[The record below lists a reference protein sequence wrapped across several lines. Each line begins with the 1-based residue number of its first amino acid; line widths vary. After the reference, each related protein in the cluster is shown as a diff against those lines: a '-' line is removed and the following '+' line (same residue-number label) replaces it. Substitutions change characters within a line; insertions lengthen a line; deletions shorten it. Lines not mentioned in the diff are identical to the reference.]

1 MKNFVFLSTLVLTL
15 FQMSCTSPEKPV
27 SDEAPP
33 AWPANAIWYQIFV
46 ERFYNGDPS
55 NDPKPENIRS
65 DTSYI
70 VPVDWKMSE
79 WGSDWHST
87 TKQESGWLKK
97 NKKNFGDLLQL
108 RRYGGDLQGI
118 IDKLDYLS
126 DLGVTAIYLNP
137 INDAPSL
144 HKYDARSY
152 HHVDVNFGPDPVGDN
167 LLIASEIPDDPSTWK
182 WTSAD
187 HLFLKLVEEV
197 HNRKMHIIVDY
208 SWNHTG
214 TEFWAWKD
222 LVKNQEKSKYRDW
235 YEIISFNDPAT
246 PGNEFNYRGWAN
258 VKSLPEIKKVNV
270 TTPRRSGHPYEGNI
284 TEPAKKHIFDV
295 VKRWLAP
302 DGDTTKGI
310 DGFRLD
316 VADQVPM
323 GFWRDFNKE
332 VKTIKPGAYLVGEIW
347 WANFPDTLMN
357 PAPYVN
363 DQVFDAVMFYQVYR
377 PAKYFF
383 SESNFQIN
391 ARQFKDSLLYQWN
404 RISAPFREGMMNVS
418 ATHDSPR
425 LLTCFNNPGK
435 YKYNAKPSD
444 GPFYKAGKPD
454 QETYDRVR
462 LYLIH
467 QFTSVGA
474 PHIWNGDE
482 MGMWGADDPDCRK
495 PLWWSEYVF
504 QPERTTPYRKGGP
517 LSDSVGFNR
526 EHYDFYKKLIRIR
539 NENPVLSQG
548 AITFIKADGK
558 TLVYKRSDG
567 DHQIFVVFNT
577 DSGPIQVTL
586 PGGGNYTNLIDQT
599 QTAGN
604 IISLGPLSAMILKQ
618 NQ

>member
-1 MKNFVFLSTLVLTL
+1 MKKYAFLFSLILI
-15 FQMSCTSPEKPV
+15 FIQMSCNTPSKPV
-27 SDEAPP
+27 SDDLPP
-33 AWPANAIWYQIFV
+33 SWPANAIWYQIFV
-46 ERFYNGDPS
+46 ERFNNGDPT

-65 DTSYI
+65 DTSYL
-70 VPVDWKMSE
+70 VPTDWKMSE
-79 WGSDWHST
+79 WGSDWHAT
-87 TKQESGWLKK
+87 TKQEAGWMKK
-97 NKKNFGDLLQL
+97 NKKNFGDILQL

-152 HHVDVNFGPDPVGDN
+152 HHVDVNFGPDPEGDN

-187 HLFLKLVEEV
+187 RLFLKLIEEL
-197 HNRKMHIIVDY
+197 HHRKMHVIVDY

-222 LVKNQEKSKYRDW
+222 LVKNQEKSKYKDW
-235 YEIISFNDPAT
+235 YEIIAFNNPGT
-246 PGNEFNYRGWAN
+246 PDNEFSYKGWAN
-258 VKSLPEIKKVNV
+258 VKSLPEIKKVDV
-270 TTPRRSGHPYEGNI
+270 RSPRRSGHPYEGNI
-284 TEPAKKHIFDV
+284 NESAKKHIFDV
-295 VKRWLAP
+295 AKRWLAP
-302 DGDTTKGI
+302 DGDTAKGI

-332 VKTIKPGAYLVGEIW
+332 VKTIKPEAYLVGEIW
-347 WANFPDTLMN
+347 WASFPDTLMN
-357 PAPYVN
+357 PVPYVN
-363 DQVFDAVMFYQVYR
+363 DHVFDAVMFYQVYR

-383 SESNFQIN
+383 SKSNYPMD
-391 ARQFKDSLLYQWN
+391 ARQFRDSLLYQWN
-404 RISAPFREGMMNVS
+404 RLPAPYRNGMMNVS

-435 YKYNAKPSD
+435 YKYQSNVYDNPA
-444 GPFYKAGKPD
+444 YQAGKPD
-454 QETYDRVR
+454 PETYARVR
-462 LYLIH
+462 LYLVH

-495 PLWWSEYVF
+495 PLWWGECDF
-504 QPERTTPYRKGGP
+504 QPETRAQSKKKAVV
-517 LSDSVGFNR
+517 SDTVGFNR

-539 NENPVLSQG
+539 TENPVLSHG

-558 TLVYKRSDG
+558 ILAYKRSDPG
-567 DHQIFVVFNT
+567 HEIFVVFNT
-577 DSGPIQVTL
+577 GSMPESFLL
-586 PGGGNYTNLIDQT
+586 PGGGNYTNLMDQT
-599 QTAGN
+599 QVSGN
-604 IISLGPLSAMILKQ
+604 KITLGPLSATILKK